1 MICSN
6 NFSNSRTFMMG
17 VTPALKGRVFSI
29 FHAYDHTC
37 LIRRLHKYVH
47 TSNIHVHSASQIGR
61 ETREQMVEVLQF
73 NVVVSVT

>member
-1 MICSN
+1 
-6 NFSNSRTFMMG
+6 MMG
-17 VTPALKGRVFSI
+17 ATPALKGRVFSI

-73 NVVVSVT
+73 NVVVPVT